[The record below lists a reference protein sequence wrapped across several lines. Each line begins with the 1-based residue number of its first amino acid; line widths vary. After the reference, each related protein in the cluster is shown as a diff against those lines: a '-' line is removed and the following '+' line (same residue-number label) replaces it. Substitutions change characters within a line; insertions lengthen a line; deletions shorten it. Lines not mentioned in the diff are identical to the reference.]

1 MAQQS
6 EYRKPSGRP
15 PMRLG
20 SLMIRVAL
28 ILLCLVMI
36 SIHLMGG
43 MYAKYT
49 TKGSGGDDARVAKF
63 DVIITGVPSDAI
75 EVAYSATSDDAY
87 SIKVENKSEVA
98 VRYDISVKFETSW
111 KGVSAALD
119 TVAGDHKED
128 TTTFKNV
135 GTLPVYSGADNYNE
149 HTLSILV
156 DWTQWS
162 DADWEAFT
170 KEAAG
175 NTAMDTVAFTVT
187 INVVQVD

>member
-20 SLMIRVAL
+20 SLMIRIAL

-36 SIHLMGG
+36 SVHMMSG
-43 MYAKYT
+43 MYARYT

-63 DVIITGVPSDAI
+63 DVVVTGVPADSI
-75 EVAYSATSDDAY
+75 VVYSETAGDVY
-87 SIKVENKSEVA
+87 SIRVENRSEVA
-98 VRYDISVKFETSW
+98 VSYDISVKFETSW

-119 TVAGDHKED
+119 TVAGDHKEN
-128 TTTFKNV
+128 TTTFKNA
-135 GTLPVYSGADNYNE
+135 GTLPVYSGADNYKE

-156 DWTQWS
+156 DWTQWT

-187 INVVQVD
+187 INVEQVD

>member
-1 MAQQS
+1 
-6 EYRKPSGRP
+6 
-15 PMRLG
+15 MRLG
-20 SLMIRVAL
+20 SLMIRIAL

-36 SIHLMGG
+36 SVHMMSG

-49 TKGSGGDDARVAKF
+49 TSGTGSDDARVAKF
-63 DVIITGVPSDAI
+63 DVVVTGVPADSI
-75 EVAYSATSDDAY
+75 VVYSETAGDVY
-87 SIKVENKSEVA
+87 SIRVENRSEVA
-98 VRYDISVKFETSW
+98 VSYDISVKFETSW

-128 TTTFKNV
+128 TTTFKNA
-135 GTLPVYSGADNYNE
+135 GTLPVYSGADNYHE

>member
-36 SIHLMGG
+36 SIHLMSG
-43 MYAKYT
+43 MYARYT

-63 DVIITGVPSDAI
+63 NVVVTGVSADSI
-75 EVAYSATSDDAY
+75 VVYSETEGDVY
-87 SIKVENKSEVA
+87 SIRVENRSEVA
-98 VRYDISVKFETSW
+98 VSYDISVKFETSW

-119 TVAGDHKED
+119 TVAGDHKEN
-128 TTTFKNV
+128 TTTFKNA
-135 GTLPVYSGADNYNE
+135 GTLPVYSGADNYKE

-156 DWTQWS
+156 DWTKWS

>member
-36 SIHLMGG
+36 SVHMMSG
-43 MYAKYT
+43 MCARYT

-63 DVIITGVPSDAI
+63 DVVVTGVPADSI
-75 EVAYSATSDDAY
+75 VVYSETAGDVY
-87 SIKVENKSEVA
+87 SIRVENRSEVA
-98 VRYDISVKFETSW
+98 VSYDISVKFETFW

-119 TVAGDHKED
+119 AVAGDHKED
-128 TTTFKNV
+128 TTTFKNA

-156 DWTQWS
+156 DWTQWT

-170 KEAAG
+170 KKATG